1 MLRSIGREV
10 LGIRGRRRK
19 KLRREG
25 FAEKEGFKP
34 GMKEWGVIDDE
45 WRVVGIDGKA
55 VIFVCVGL
63 CVCLCEKFPFVSRP
77 MRVKITLCL

>member
-1 MLRSIGREV
+1 M
-10 LGIRGRRRK
+10 
-19 KLRREG
+19 
-25 FAEKEGFKP
+25 
-34 GMKEWGVIDDE
+34 IDDE

-77 MRVKITLCL
+77 IICVLKLHFVFNVTLQGSAATLIR